1 MIYLV
6 GRAIQLSINWS
17 QELTKSRIHVKQ
29 MFPRHYVKCYK
40 RPKWTLK
47 DWYANKSSTTTIA
60 IHFNL
65 LHFYPSLPPFVLA
78 LLYIPSFHILSSCFM
93 FHSVLVADPTVI
105 IILIKFRDTA
115 VQSMIALTTLTKDE
129 DEPGLNCSAV
139 ILVIQIPIPSIN
151 ASKMAPT
158 AADLTAA
165 EGPPKNNQSTR

>member
-1 MIYLV
+1 
-6 GRAIQLSINWS
+6 
-17 QELTKSRIHVKQ
+17 

-40 RPKWTLK
+40 WPKWTLK

-93 FHSVLVADPTVI
+93 FHSVLVTDPTVI
-105 IILIKFRDTA
+105 ILIKFWDITVPSMTA
-115 VQSMIALTTLTKDE
+115 LKTLTKDD

-165 EGPPKNNQSTR
+165 EGPPINNQSTR

>member
-1 MIYLV
+1 
-6 GRAIQLSINWS
+6 
-17 QELTKSRIHVKQ
+17 
-29 MFPRHYVKCYK
+29 
-40 RPKWTLK
+40 
-47 DWYANKSSTTTIA
+47 
-60 IHFNL
+60 
-65 LHFYPSLPPFVLA
+65 
-78 LLYIPSFHILSSCFM
+78 M
-93 FHSVLVADPTVI
+93 FHSILVADPTVI

-165 EGPPKNNQSTR
+165 EGPPKNNQSTRSAGNFSGAV

>member
-1 MIYLV
+1 
-6 GRAIQLSINWS
+6 
-17 QELTKSRIHVKQ
+17 
-29 MFPRHYVKCYK
+29 
-40 RPKWTLK
+40 
-47 DWYANKSSTTTIA
+47 
-60 IHFNL
+60 
-65 LHFYPSLPPFVLA
+65 
-78 LLYIPSFHILSSCFM
+78 M
-93 FHSVLVADPTVI
+93 FHSILVADHTVI

-165 EGPPKNNQSTR
+165 EGPPINNQLTR

>member
-1 MIYLV
+1 
-6 GRAIQLSINWS
+6 
-17 QELTKSRIHVKQ
+17 
-29 MFPRHYVKCYK
+29 
-40 RPKWTLK
+40 
-47 DWYANKSSTTTIA
+47 
-60 IHFNL
+60 
-65 LHFYPSLPPFVLA
+65 
-78 LLYIPSFHILSSCFM
+78 M
-93 FHSVLVADPTVI
+93 FHSILVADHTVI

-165 EGPPKNNQSTR
+165 EGPPINNQSTR